1 MTTSAKGRVAINQLR
16 AGDRCDQVFLVYS
29 RELRQTKAGKYYLRA
44 VLQDSSGQIDA
55 VLWDASEPIAEDM
68 PPEGFIQAQVRVDQ
82 YQGTLQMVI
91 ESFRP
96 VETAAVELAD
106 FLQHTDKDVT
116 KLFKSVL
123 GHLRTIKD
131 KTLLQ
136 LIKQFVADEQ
146 LMERFRSAPA
156 AMGMHHAYV
165 GGLLEHTEN
174 MLASASRLL
183 ENYPQLNA
191 DLLLTGIFL
200 HDIGKTTELS
210 YTTSIQYTDQGQLL
224 GHLIQASL
232 MLQEKAQLA
241 ANELGGEFPAETL
254 NQLMHIILSHH
265 GQYEFGS
272 PVLPATAEAVMIHYL
287 DNIDAKLN
295 GLQQTLKT
303 TLPGDGNWT
312 SWQKMFERRMYNP
325 KS

>member
-1 MTTSAKGRVAINQLR
+1 MMKSAQNRIVINQLR
-16 AGDRCDQVFLVYS
+16 AGDRCEQVFLVAS
-29 RELRQTKAGKYYLRA
+29 RELRQTKAGKYYIRA
-44 VLQDSSGQIDA
+44 VLQDSSGQMDA
-55 VLWDASEPIAEDM
+55 VMWDASESIAADM
-68 PPEGFIQAQVRVDQ
+68 PPESFIKAQVRVEQ
-82 YQGTLQMVI
+82 YQGALQMVL

-96 VETAAVELAD
+96 VGAETVELGD
-106 FLQHTDKDVT
+106 FLQHTEKDVGE
-116 KLFKSVL
+116 LSKSVL
-123 GHLRTIKD
+123 GHLRTVKD
-131 KTLLQ
+131 KALLQ

-183 ENYPQLNA
+183 GAYPQLNA

-200 HDIGKTTELS
+200 HDMGKTAELS
-210 YTTSIQYTDQGQLL
+210 YTTSIQYTDAGQLL
-224 GHLIQASL
+224 GHLVQAAL
-232 MLQEKAQLA
+232 MLQEKAKLA
-241 ANELGGEFPAETL
+241 AKDLGGEFPAETL

-295 GLQQTLKT
+295 GLQQALESL
-303 TLPGDGNWT
+303 LPGDGNWT
-312 SWQKMFERRMYNP
+312 GWLKMFERKMYNP
-325 KS
+325 KG

>member
-1 MTTSAKGRVAINQLR
+1 MMKSAQNRIVINQLR
-16 AGDRCDQVFLVYS
+16 AGDRCEQVFLVAS
-29 RELRQTKAGKYYLRA
+29 RELRQTKAGKYYIRA
-44 VLQDSSGQIDA
+44 VLQDSSGQMDA
-55 VLWDASEPIAEDM
+55 VMWDASESIAADM
-68 PPEGFIQAQVRVDQ
+68 PPESFIKGQVRVEQ
-82 YQGTLQMVI
+82 YQGTLQMVL

-96 VETAAVELAD
+96 VGAETVELGD
-106 FLQHTDKDVT
+106 FLQHTDKDVGE
-116 KLFKSVL
+116 LSKSVL
-123 GHLRTIKD
+123 GHLRKVKD
-131 KTLLQ
+131 KALLQ

-183 ENYPQLNA
+183 EAYPQLNA
-191 DLLLTGIFL
+191 DP
-200 HDIGKTTELS
+200 
-210 YTTSIQYTDQGQLL
+210 GQLL
-224 GHLIQASL
+224 GHLVQAVL
-232 MLQEKAQLA
+232 MLQEKAKLA
-241 ANELGGEFPAETL
+241 AKDLGGEFPAETL

-295 GLQQTLKT
+295 GLQQALESA
-303 TLPGDGNWT
+303 LPGDGNWT
-312 SWQKMFERRMYNP
+312 GWLKMFERKMYNP
-325 KS
+325 KG